1 VIQHDTSTNQL
12 QKFPALH
19 VCKVL
24 YGTPLEKSKT
34 DKPDPNNPESARKY
48 NAQFN
53 PHIAKQNKL
62 DAREKYWL
70 N

>member
-1 VIQHDTSTNQL
+1 MIQHDNLNKAIAKLPYHS
-12 QKFPALH
+12 
-19 VCKVL
+19 CKVL
-24 YGTPLEKSKT
+24 YGTPLEKSKS

-62 DAREKYWL
+62 DAKEKYWL

>member
-1 VIQHDTSTNQL
+1 
-12 QKFPALH
+12 
-19 VCKVL
+19 VL
-24 YGTPLEKSKT
+24 YGTPLEKSKS
-34 DKPDPNNPESARKY
+34 DKPDPNNPDSARKY

-62 DAREKYWL
+62 DAKEKYWL

>member
-1 VIQHDTSTNQL
+1 MIQLDTSTKQL
-12 QKFPALH
+12 QKFPTLH
-19 VCKVL
+19 VKVL
-24 YGTPLEKSKT
+24 YGTPLEKSKS
-34 DKPDPNNPESARKY
+34 DKPDPSNPESARKY

-62 DAREKYWL
+62 DAKEKYWL